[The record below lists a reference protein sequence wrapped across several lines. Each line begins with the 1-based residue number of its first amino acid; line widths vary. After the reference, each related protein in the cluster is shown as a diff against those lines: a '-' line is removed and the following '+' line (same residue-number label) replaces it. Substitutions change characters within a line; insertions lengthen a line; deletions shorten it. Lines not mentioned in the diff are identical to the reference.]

1 MWPMSSAPGEPA
13 TSAGD
18 VRLVRSA
25 DGTRIAIERV
35 SRGGPALVMVP
46 GATNPRGAW
55 AGVARRLAD
64 SFSCWLMDRRGKGDS
79 TDTEPYALE
88 REYEDIAAV
97 VASVERPVTLAA
109 HSSGAI
115 CALGAALGGVSLT
128 GLVLYEPPWPVR
140 GSNPGVARLDEV
152 DEHLRR
158 GDRDGALELALGV
171 LVGYTAEAVA
181 ELRRTPNWHV
191 RTALV
196 HTWPREVRALERLP
210 RAVDVLTAIAVP
222 TLLLCGELTSPALSD
237 ATAAIAATIPSATA
251 VELPGQGHA
260 ALALAPHLV
269 ADAIRSWSA

>member
-1 MWPMSSAPGEPA
+1 MSSVPGEPA

-55 AGVARRLAD
+55 AGVAHRLAD

-79 TDTEPYALE
+79 TDTQPYALE
-88 REYEDIAAV
+88 REYEDVAAV
-97 VASVERPVTLAA
+97 VASVEQPVTLAA

-115 CALGAALGGVSLT
+115 CALGAALGGLSLG

-140 GSNPGVARLDEV
+140 GPNPGVARLDEV
-152 DEHLRR
+152 EEHIRR
-158 GDRDGALELALGV
+158 GDRDGALELALRV
-171 LVGYTAEAVA
+171 LVGYTSEAVA
-181 ELRRTPNWHV
+181 ELRRTPLWHV
-191 RTALV
+191 RSALA

-222 TLLLCGELTSPALSD
+222 TLLLRGELTSPALSD